1 MTRPAAGRPTSW
13 APLCYLAAAALLG
26 AAFIVSLGSGALH
39 IAPEEVLRVLQTPDD
54 SRESLAVWTLRFPR
68 TLAAGLAGAA
78 LGVSGLLLQGVTRN
92 PLADPGILGVEAGA
106 ALALM
111 LGVVFFPAL
120 GGLSVPL
127 AFGGGLLAAG
137 LTLGFAARS
146 GFTPLRLALS
156 GVAVAALCSAVTR
169 SIQILW
175 EDRAQAAL
183 VLLNGSV
190 AGRTWEDLART
201 WPWLAAPLVL
211 ALLLGSRVNLLALG
225 EDVARSLGAQAGR
238 DLLGLSLLGVL
249 LAAGAV
255 ALTGPLGYVGLIVP
269 HLARGLLGR
278 DHRLTLPLSALLGAA
293 LLILADVAARLIDAP
308 AETPVGLLIA
318 ALGTPFFIVLARRI
332 RA

>member
-1 MTRPAAGRPTSW
+1 MKARPPVARTLLWYAAAG
-13 APLCYLAAAALLG
+13 ALL
-26 AAFIVSLGSGALH
+26 ALAVLVSLSSGALQ
-39 IAPEEVLRVLQTPDD
+39 IPAEDVLQVLRFPD
-54 SRESLAVWTLRFPR
+54 SSKESLTVWTLRFPR

-111 LGVVFFPAL
+111 LGVVFFPAVS
-120 GGLSVPL
+120 GLSVPL
-127 AFGGGLLAAG
+127 AFAGGLLAAAF
-137 LTLGFAARS
+137 TLGFAARG

-156 GVAVAALCSAVTR
+156 GVAVAALFSAATR
-169 SIQILW
+169 GIQILW

-183 VLLNGSV
+183 VLLNGTV
-190 AGRTWEDLART
+190 AGRSWEDLGRT
-201 WPWLAAPLVL
+201 WPWLALP
-211 ALLLGSRVNLLALG
+211 LLLSLLVGPRVNLLSLG
-225 EDVARSLGAQAGR
+225 QDVARGLGARAGR

-255 ALTGPLGYVGLIVP
+255 ALAGPLGYVGLIVP
-269 HLARGLLGR
+269 HLARGLLGQ

-293 LLILADVAARLIDAP
+293 LLIWADVAARMINAP

-318 ALGTPFFIVLARRI
+318 ALGTPFFVFLARRI